1 MHVAAAVHRLRAS
14 GVWKP
19 SVAVCLLRQPITSR
33 SNVVAS
39 DDAALRGAAAWLA
52 RAQDATGDGGIAGRY
67 RLASGWSS
75 SYPET
80 TGYTIPTLLTL
91 ADVLGDDGYRE
102 RAARCVEFLRSVQL
116 PCGAFPALEIADNRT
131 NPSPFNSAQIIHGLH
146 RWHVATGDRTV
157 LDPIVRAGRWI
168 CDVQDSDGAWRQYF
182 YRQLA
187 CTYSAYAACWLAEI
201 ADDLDEPR
209 FRAAAERNLC
219 WVLSHRDAETG
230 FFDRSGFS
238 PRDHEQ
244 RRAHTH
250 TIAYTLDGVLRLS
263 ERLHV
268 GDARDAVLF
277 AAERLLERLERS
289 KTLAGVLNHRWQPQ
303 ASYVCLT
310 GNAQIALIWMRLAQS
325 TGDVR
330 FLNAAFKA
338 IDEVKRAQTL
348 VQANGGIRG
357 GVPGSWPIAGE
368 YIEFAMPNWAVK
380 FFIDALCAKRAC
392 LDEFRDRPR
401 LAAMPPAA
409 TIPAAAPSRR
419 DGARLP
425 VVVYTT
431 RVSPKFASLAARW
444 RARDFAPALVV
455 IEIGDA
461 SWARRRW
468 SMRRAD
474 DSARI
479 CRELGWKHVCAATVN
494 SQEAVR
500 AIEQVQP
507 AVAVAAGAGILKQQ
521 TLAVPRLGTLN
532 AHMGILPAYRGM
544 NACEWSAF
552 NGDPVGCSVLW
563 LDEGIDTGPIVATR
577 AVDVETCRS
586 IAELRARVDASQ
598 LELLDETLQSIV
610 EHGMS
615 RPGTTQSRDAGR
627 QFFRMHTDLRC
638 VLERTLAARTDDPT
652 AKRVSKE
659 SA

>member
-1 MHVAAAVHRLRAS
+1 MQVTAAVHRLRAS

-19 SVAVCLLRQPITSR
+19 SVAVCLLRGPISSR

-39 DDAALRGAAAWLA
+39 DEAALRGAAAWLE

-80 TGYTIPTLLTL
+80 TGYAIPTLLTL
-91 ADVLGDDGYRE
+91 ADVLGDDRYRE

-116 PCGAFPALEIADNRT
+116 PSGAFPALEIADNRT

-146 RWHVATGDRTV
+146 RWHAATGDRTV

-201 ADDLDEPR
+201 ADDVDEPR
-209 FRAAAERNLC
+209 FRAAAERNLR
-219 WVLSHRDAETG
+219 WVLSHRDADTG

-238 PRDHEQ
+238 PGDHAQ

-263 ERLHV
+263 ERLHSA
-268 GDARDAVLF
+268 DAQEAVRF

-303 ASYVCLT
+303 ADYVCLT
-310 GNAQIALIWMRLAQS
+310 GNAQMALIWMRLARS
-325 TGDVR
+325 SGDVR

-357 GVPGSWPIAGE
+357 GIPGSWPIAGE

-392 LDEFRDRPR
+392 LDDCRDRPR
-401 LAAMPPAA
+401 KAATQPAAIVPAAMS
-409 TIPAAAPSRR
+409 SRLDDTR
-419 DGARLP
+419 PP

-431 RVSPKFASLAARW
+431 RVSPTFASLATRW
-444 RARDFAPALVV
+444 RARGFAPALVV

-468 SMRRAD
+468 SRRRTD

-479 CRELGWKHVCAATVN
+479 CRELGWTHVCAATVN
-494 SQEAVR
+494 GPDAVS
-500 AIEQVQP
+500 AIEQVRP
-507 AVAVAAGAGILKQQ
+507 AVAIAAGAGILKRQA
-521 TLAVPRLGTLN
+521 LAVPRLGTLG

-577 AVDVETCRS
+577 TVDVEPCRS
-586 IAELRARVDASQ
+586 IAELRARVEACQ
-598 LELLDETLQSIV
+598 LDLLDETLRSIV

-615 RPGTTQSRDAGR
+615 LPGATQSRDAGR
-627 QFFRMHTDLRC
+627 QFFRMHADLRS
-638 VLERTLAARTDDPT
+638 VLEQRLAARSPAHAPRT
-652 AKRVSKE
+652 
-659 SA
+659 